1 MEKSP
6 KNYVIFYLYI
16 GFNCLDD
23 FLLDEDEDEEEEE
36 DFEDDDEWEDWSIY
50 YIYIFKVKY

>member
-1 MEKSP
+1 MS
-6 KNYVIFYLYI
+6 FYLCM
-16 GFNCLDD
+16 FNSW
-23 FLLDEDEDEEEEE
+23 FWVLDEDEDDDEEE